1 MRKTKKKQAGVLGLI
16 IALVVVLM
24 GGVLFVGAVSGWFD
38 TKVSLDTEYYTD
50 EAKFLDLNIDEYEE
64 LIKDKKSF
72 IIFVDQDGCNTA
84 DRLRGYMMD
93 YMKQKGILVYRM
105 MFSNVKESSLHEFVK
120 YYPSVVLVSRG
131 KPLEW
136 LKADSD
142 EDAEIYNNYNKFE
155 NWMNKYLVF

>member
-1 MRKTKKKQAGVLGLI
+1 
-16 IALVVVLM
+16 
-24 GGVLFVGAVSGWFD
+24 
-38 TKVSLDTEYYTD
+38 
-50 EAKFLDLNIDEYEE
+50 
-64 LIKDKKSF
+64 
-72 IIFVDQDGCNTA
+72 
-84 DRLRGYMMD
+84 
-93 YMKQKGILVYRM
+93 
-105 MFSNVKESSLHEFVK
+105 MFSNIKESSLHEFVK

>member
-93 YMKQKGILVYRM
+93 YMKQKGILVYWM